1 MHCNGW
7 SKLPNIHTGIRERKI
22 PHNFHRMSLCFVSN
36 YDLALSSIGRNS
48 FITILLTCSQMR
60 RQSIYVVLCRI
71 TGKHQISD
79 MKIRIKTYIFMD
91 KKLSFFLN
99 MLINTYTDKRCL
111 NVYILRF
118 FQKYRNLSYGSK
130 SFFQIRVLLK
140 SVTIKELLIWLI
152 RFSWRDKSSSDG
164 TIEGFLTKFLLSFTR
179 QNLSRAAPT

>member
-1 MHCNGW
+1 MFLQHNVETGETW
-7 SKLPNIHTGIRERKI
+7 IFLIHTFCFLKLCGSTVGKVHGEQNFPLNCDTSERSLHFTLSSCIATGGPNSGIRERKI

-130 SFFQIRVLLK
+130 SFF
-140 SVTIKELLIWLI
+140 
-152 RFSWRDKSSSDG
+152 SD
-164 TIEGFLTKFLLSFTR
+164 
-179 QNLSRAAPT
+179 